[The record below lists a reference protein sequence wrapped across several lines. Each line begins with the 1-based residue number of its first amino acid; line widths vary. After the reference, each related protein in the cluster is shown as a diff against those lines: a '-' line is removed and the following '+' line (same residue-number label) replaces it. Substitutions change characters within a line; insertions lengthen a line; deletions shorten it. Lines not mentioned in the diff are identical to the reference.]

1 MTVDS
6 KIMDARSRTVSVT
19 SAAIP
24 QVLGHAALE
33 FMAMEGSEELGKLF
47 DYKVLLR
54 TPGDYAIPLAASANL
69 GLSAMLGK
77 ELTVSIQLDA
87 PAGAQGT
94 AQGAVREITG
104 LVTKSEFV
112 RREGR
117 FNVYRVTLKP
127 WLWLATLTTDYRIF
141 QDKTV
146 IEILDTILG
155 EYPYPVEKRLDVSRY
170 VLMGESERNEPRAY
184 QVQYG
189 ESDFRFMQRLME
201 EWGIYWF
208 IEHSDG
214 KQRLVLCDHIGAHRK
229 SPNPAYQKL
238 AFQPQEGK
246 TDAEYISAFSTAEMI
261 CPGSY
266 LTNDF
271 DFTRP
276 RADLH
281 AVNQQARDT
290 DWNTFER
297 YEWPGDYSDSSHGE
311 LLARTRMEML
321 RAPGMRASGE
331 GNLRGLACGQ
341 TFELINFDRTDANR
355 EYLVIGTEL
364 NVIGNPD
371 ESGSG
376 YQYTFSNRFEVQPTS
391 EVFRLPM
398 ATPKPFVSGPQSAI
412 VVGPEGETLWTD
424 EFGRVKVH
432 FAWDRYGRNAETDS
446 CWVRVSQAWAG
457 SNFGSIYIPRIGQ
470 EVIVDFWNGDP
481 DRPLILGSLYNTL
494 TPPPWDLPGNA
505 TQSGVMSRSINGG
518 KQNFNAIRFEDKA
531 GAEELLIQAERGM
544 NRLTKLNESLVV
556 GIDFSVAVGAG
567 YNVEV
572 GGEINCNV
580 LGMASYTVGLAHS
593 LLVGGA
599 QTTAV
604 AGASTLTVGGAR
616 SVTVGG
622 ASLHT
627 VGGMYALTAGG
638 EIAISSGKSSLTLCA
653 DGTIKLVGRTIRIQG
668 DDRVVVQGS
677 PLDLNPGDA

>member
-1 MTVDS
+1 
-6 KIMDARSRTVSVT
+6 
-19 SAAIP
+19 
-24 QVLGHAALE
+24 
-33 FMAMEGSEELGKLF
+33 
-47 DYKVLLR
+47 
-54 TPGDYAIPLAASANL
+54 
-69 GLSAMLGK
+69 
-77 ELTVSIQLDA
+77 
-87 PAGAQGT
+87 QGT

-214 KQRLVLCDHIGAHRK
+214 KQRLVLCDHVGAHRK

-297 YEWPGDYSDSSHGE
+297 YEWP
-311 LLARTRMEML
+311 
-321 RAPGMRASGE
+321 
-331 GNLRGLACGQ
+331 
-341 TFELINFDRTDANR
+341 
-355 EYLVIGTEL
+355 
-364 NVIGNPD
+364 
-371 ESGSG
+371 
-376 YQYTFSNRFEVQPTS
+376 
-391 EVFRLPM
+391 
-398 ATPKPFVSGPQSAI
+398 
-412 VVGPEGETLWTD
+412 
-424 EFGRVKVH
+424 
-432 FAWDRYGRNAETDS
+432 
-446 CWVRVSQAWAG
+446 
-457 SNFGSIYIPRIGQ
+457 
-470 EVIVDFWNGDP
+470 
-481 DRPLILGSLYNTL
+481 
-494 TPPPWDLPGNA
+494 
-505 TQSGVMSRSINGG
+505 
-518 KQNFNAIRFEDKA
+518 
-531 GAEELLIQAERGM
+531 
-544 NRLTKLNESLVV
+544 
-556 GIDFSVAVGAG
+556 
-567 YNVEV
+567 
-572 GGEINCNV
+572 
-580 LGMASYTVGLAHS
+580 
-593 LLVGGA
+593 
-599 QTTAV
+599 
-604 AGASTLTVGGAR
+604 
-616 SVTVGG
+616 
-622 ASLHT
+622 
-627 VGGMYALTAGG
+627 
-638 EIAISSGKSSLTLCA
+638 
-653 DGTIKLVGRTIRIQG
+653 
-668 DDRVVVQGS
+668 
-677 PLDLNPGDA
+677 